1 MNKLI
6 TITLFFFAILAVSC
20 KQKATPNIGEAAAYT
35 CPMHPTQVS
44 VTPGVCPVCKMALM
58 PMEKAAEY
66 TCPMHPEVK
75 SDQPGTCP
83 ECKMDLE
90 KVKTKE

>member
-1 MNKLI
+1 
-6 TITLFFFAILAVSC
+6 
-20 KQKATPNIGEAAAYT
+20 
-35 CPMHPTQVS
+35 
-44 VTPGVCPVCKMALM
+44 
-58 PMEKAAEY
+58 MEKAAEY
-66 TCPMHPEVK
+66 TCPMHPDVK